1 MSKGEIVSVC
11 VVGMVFSKIN
21 FDVKANIDCDICYF
35 DVVARIQELVV
46 IKFDFW
52 PGGLAGVL
60 EDVPEGIP
68 IRDFRRQLQISRYE
82 FIWITTDIQI
92 YFKQEDHVQLYSNPK
107 RCHISRDKTL
117 KIKV

>member
-1 MSKGEIVSVC
+1 MSKGEIASVC
-11 VVGMVFSKIN
+11 VVDMVIGKIY
-21 FDVKANIDCDICYF
+21 FDVKANIDCDIYYF
-35 DVVARIQELVV
+35 NIVAQISELVV

-92 YFKQEDHVQLYSNPK
+92 YFKQEEHVQPYSNPK
-107 RCHISRDKTL
+107 RCHTSRDKTL
-117 KIKV
+117 KRRV